1 MGNDGQL
8 VRSPSSI
15 CCNLA
20 ERRFLC
26 RTLQKNNVR
35 AFVRSLYNA
44 RLLEKTEAESVA
56 LESHY
61 ISLEADGRVAAAEA
75 FHKVINGLREARKGA
90 QRLEELG
97 YGTLASKLVP
107 DADNFIKRMCI
118 PLNEW
123 WYDNLDVNSEKGQ
136 KWRAV
141 LEVAKPY
148 EIEIRK
154 LKSARNA
161 LNAIIDRSV
170 SGKQAVVELKKF
182 GFDYDTWAQ
191 AQVDIGSLS
200 DFDILKHPKENDRIS
215 TGTTNTAIS
224 K

>member
-1 MGNDGQL
+1 MQN
-8 VRSPSSI
+8 P
-15 CCNLA
+15 
-20 ERRFLC
+20 
-26 RTLQKNNVR
+26 TKNNVR

-44 RLLEKTEAESVA
+44 RLLEQTEAESVA

-61 ISLEADGRVAAAEA
+61 ISLKANGRMAAAEA
-75 FHKVINGLREARKGA
+75 FHKVINGLHEARKGA
-90 QRLEELG
+90 QGLEVLG
-97 YGTLASKLVP
+97 YGSLATKLVP
-107 DADNFIKRMCI
+107 DADNFVKRMCK
-118 PLNEW
+118 PLHEW

-161 LNAIIDRSV
+161 LNSIIDRSP
-170 SGKQAVVELKKF
+170 SGKHAVVELKKF
-182 GFDYDTWAQ
+182 GFDYDTWAH
-191 AQVDIGSLS
+191 AQVDIGSPS
-200 DFDILKHPKENDRIS
+200 DFDILKCPKENDRIS
-215 TGTTNTAIS
+215 TGTTDTAIS

>member
-1 MGNDGQL
+1 MEQ
-8 VRSPSSI
+8 
-15 CCNLA
+15 
-20 ERRFLC
+20 
-26 RTLQKNNVR
+26 
-35 AFVRSLYNA
+35 
-44 RLLEKTEAESVA
+44 TEAESVA

-97 YGTLASKLVP
+97 YGTLANKLVP
-107 DADNFIKRMCI
+107 DADNFIQRMCK
-118 PLNEW
+118 PLHEW

-154 LKSARNA
+154 LESARNA
-161 LNAIIDRSV
+161 LNNIIDRSA

-182 GFDYDTWAQ
+182 GFDYDTWAH
-191 AQVDIGSLS
+191 AQVDIGSPS
-200 DFDILKHPKENDRIS
+200 DFDILKRPKENDRIS
-215 TGTTNTAIS
+215 TGNTDTATS

>member
-1 MGNDGQL
+1 MQN
-8 VRSPSSI
+8 P
-15 CCNLA
+15 
-20 ERRFLC
+20 
-26 RTLQKNNVR
+26 TKNNVR
-35 AFVRSLYNA
+35 TFVRSLYNV
-44 RLLEKTEAESVA
+44 RLLEQTEAESVA

-97 YGTLASKLVP
+97 YGTLADKLVP
-107 DADNFIKRMCI
+107 DADNFIKRMCK
-118 PLNEW
+118 PLHEW
-123 WYDNLDVNSEKGQ
+123 WHDDLDVNSEKGQ
-136 KWRAV
+136 KWHAV

-161 LNAIIDRSV
+161 LIAIIDRSA

-182 GFDYDTWAQ
+182 GFDYDTWSH
-191 AQVDIGSLS
+191 AQVDIGDPS
-200 DFDILKHPKENDRIS
+200 DFDILKRPKENDRIS
-215 TGTTNTAIS
+215 TGTTDTATS

>member
-1 MGNDGQL
+1 MQN
-8 VRSPSSI
+8 P
-15 CCNLA
+15 
-20 ERRFLC
+20 
-26 RTLQKNNVR
+26 TKNNVR
-35 AFVRSLYNA
+35 TYVRSLYNA
-44 RLLEKTEAESVA
+44 RLLEQSEAESVA

-61 ISLEADGRVAAAEA
+61 ISLKANGRVAAAEA
-75 FHKVINGLREARKGA
+75 FRKVIHGLREASKGA

-97 YGTLASKLVP
+97 YGTLANKLVP
-107 DADNFIKRMCI
+107 DADNFIQRMCK

-161 LNAIIDRSV
+161 LNAIIDRST
-170 SGKQAVVELKKF
+170 SGKQAVVELKKY
-182 GFDYDTWAQ
+182 GFDYEAWAH
-191 AQVDIGSLS
+191 AQVDIGSPS
-200 DFDILKHPKENDRIS
+200 DFDILKCPKENDRIS
-215 TGTTNTAIS
+215 TGTTDTATS

>member
-1 MGNDGQL
+1 MQN
-8 VRSPSSI
+8 PTK
-15 CCNLA
+15 
-20 ERRFLC
+20 E
-26 RTLQKNNVR
+26 NVR
-35 AFVRSLYNA
+35 TYVRSLYNA
-44 RLLEKTEAESVA
+44 RLLEQTEAESVA

-97 YGTLASKLVP
+97 YGTLANKLVP
-107 DADNFIKRMCI
+107 DADNFIKRMCK

-136 KWRAV
+136 KWRVV

-161 LNAIIDRSV
+161 LIAIIDRST
-170 SGKQAVVELKKF
+170 SGKQAVSELKKY
-182 GFDYDTWAQ
+182 GFDYEARAY
-191 AQVDIGSLS
+191 AQVDIGSPS
-200 DFDILKHPKENDRIS
+200 DFDILKLPKENDRIS
-215 TGTTNTAIS
+215 TGTTDTATS

>member
-1 MGNDGQL
+1 MQN
-8 VRSPSSI
+8 PTK
-15 CCNLA
+15 
-20 ERRFLC
+20 E
-26 RTLQKNNVR
+26 NVR
-35 AFVRSLYNA
+35 TYVRSLYNA
-44 RLLEKTEAESVA
+44 RLLEQTEAESVA

-97 YGTLASKLVP
+97 YGTLANKLVP
-107 DADNFIKRMCI
+107 DADNFIKRMCK
-118 PLNEW
+118 PLNGW

-136 KWRAV
+136 KWRVV

-161 LNAIIDRSV
+161 LIAIIDRST
-170 SGKQAVVELKKF
+170 SGKQAVAELKKY
-182 GFDYDTWAQ
+182 GFDYEAWAY
-191 AQVDIGSLS
+191 AQVDIGSPA
-200 DFDILKHPKENDRIS
+200 DFDILKLPKENDRIS
-215 TGTTNTAIS
+215 TGTTDTATS